1 MEFTKEE
8 NIEFLK
14 TLGEILPDEQWNSLF
29 DDVMELMAPYE
40 PMPEAEEIKEVL
52 ATIQKKRELR
62 SELNQQPCELPRLTL
77 EGRISPS
84 RRRTRLGINGIR
96 F

>member
-29 DDVMELMAPYE
+29 DDVMGLMTPYE
-40 PMPEAEEIKEVL
+40 SMPEAEEIKGVL
-52 ATIQKKRELR
+52 ATIQKKREFR
-62 SELNQQPCELPRLTL
+62 NELNQEPCELPRLTM
-77 EGRISPS
+77 ESGISPS
-84 RRRTRLGINGIR
+84 RKRTRLGINGIS